1 MWVSG
6 PTVLACTVVLAAEI
20 PTSTA
25 GRPPTAAEWAGGIL
39 GVVVLWLLGVLVR
52 WAAVRGSARR
62 SERAARR
69 SRARLGDERLGIAR
83 ELHDLVAHHASAVAV
98 QASAAR
104 SNPAALPDAVRHI
117 EEGGL
122 RIAEAVRALADLAP
136 PTLPGRP

>member
-1 MWVSG
+1 
-6 PTVLACTVVLAAEI
+6 
-20 PTSTA
+20 
-25 GRPPTAAEWAGGIL
+25 
-39 GVVVLWLLGVLVR
+39 VLVR
-52 WAAVRGSARR
+52 WARGHAERR
-62 SERAARR
+62 RAERAAQR

-122 RIAEAVRALADLAP
+122 RIAEAVRTLADLAP
-136 PTLPGRP
+136 PTLAGAPLSRAGVEELLGPRGRRACP